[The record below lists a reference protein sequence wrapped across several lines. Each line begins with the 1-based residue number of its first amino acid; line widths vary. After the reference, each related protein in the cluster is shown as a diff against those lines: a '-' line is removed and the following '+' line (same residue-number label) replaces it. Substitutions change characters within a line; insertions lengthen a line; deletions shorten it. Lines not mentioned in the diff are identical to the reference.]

1 MSILEVIRLSIG
13 LILFP
18 INILIGEKFN
28 KTKKYTGKQKL
39 IIFFSITLISLSII
53 IFAFTSDNY
62 ILRITGYILM
72 NLLIFWLL
80 AGAFML
86 NLFLERRKRKSKE
99 NIIDDYIMLDV
110 FDKEFRE
117 IKFGRDSE

>member
-1 MSILEVIRLSIG
+1 MSLLEVIRIAIG

-18 INILIGEKFN
+18 FSILIGEMLN

-39 IIFFSITLISLSII
+39 IIFFSVVLISLSII

-72 NLLIFWLL
+72 NLLIFWFL

-99 NIIDDYIMLDV
+99 NIIDDYMMLDA

>member
-18 INILIGEKFN
+18 ISILIGEKFN